1 MSAYSECINWE
12 TGGILMFIPVSV
24 CMTGSI
30 LMFIPVSVCMTCLM
44 FILVSLC
51 MTYLMFIT
59 VSVCMTA
66 GSLMFI
72 PVSVCMTDGGL
83 MFIPVPVY
91 DRWWSGPWQHC
102 SVTCGDDG
110 RHKRTVICVRSKG
123 PAEQIALDVKECD
136 SIPKPREVEPCHRKA
151 PCPGQAEWN
160 VGQWTQVGNN

>member
-1 MSAYSECINWE
+1 MTAGSLI
-12 TGGILMFIPVSV
+12 FIP
-24 CMTGSI
+24 
-30 LMFIPVSVCMTCLM
+30 
-44 FILVSLC
+44 
-51 MTYLMFIT
+51 

-72 PVSVCMTDGGL
+72 PVSVCMTAGSLIFIPVSVCMTDGGL
-83 MFIPVPVY
+83 MFIPVFLCMTDGGLMFIPVFLCMTDGGLMFIPVSVY

-110 RHKRTVICVRSKG
+110 KHKRTVICVRSKG

-136 SIPKPREVEPCHRKA
+136 SIPKPREVESCHRKA